1 MAGHEVKM
9 LKFMSVC
16 AIAGFAT
23 AALAAAA
30 SGQGQ
35 PPPGQQPAAPPA
47 APPQYSADLKVG
59 DMAPEFA
66 LTGSDGKVHKLS
78 DYRGKHVVVAWFP
91 KAFTGG

>member
-1 MAGHEVKM
+1 M
-9 LKFMSVC
+9 LKFMSIC
-16 AIAGFAT
+16 AIAGFAA
-23 AALAAAA
+23 AALAAA
-30 SGQGQ
+30 GQ
-35 PPPGQQPAAPPA
+35 PPPGQQPPATPP

-66 LTGSDGKVHKLS
+66 LPGSDGKVHKLS

>member
-1 MAGHEVKM
+1 M
-9 LKFMSVC
+9 LKFMSIC

-23 AALAAAA
+23 AAMAAAA

-47 APPQYSADLKVG
+47 APAQYSADLKVG

-78 DYRGKHVVVAWFP
+78 AYRGKHVAIAWFP